1 MDDLIRRIG
10 LAKVLIDNG
19 MCRVG
24 PQLDAA
30 SAVDQQLVR
39 GAGRAIQL
47 SDAGVALCRQG
58 HANEALPVIRQL
70 CGIAASLRWRS
81 AALDAGARAS
91 GARAEE
97 LAREW
102 EDSKWSKL
110 WPEEKLLRRAREGG
124 LAEDAQA
131 VLELCRDF
139 VLGGPLTVPWAHRF
153 GWSRL
158 ECLLPRTVLGVA
170 ASMMAH
176 VLRALELRW
185 PGGFPGAEKIWQR

>member
-10 LAKVLIDNG
+10 LAKVIIDNG

-47 SDAGVALCRQG
+47 SDAVVALCRQG
-58 HANEALPVIRQL
+58 HANEALPIVRQL
-70 CGIAASLRWRS
+70 CETAASLCWLA
-81 AALDAGARAS
+81 AALDAGARSS

-102 EDSKWSKL
+102 EGSKWSML
-110 WPEEKLLRRAREGG
+110 WPEERLLRRAREGG
-124 LAEDAQA
+124 LAEDAHA
-131 VLELCRDF
+131 VLGLCREF
-139 VLGGPLTVPWAHRF
+139 VQGGPLTLPWAHRF
-153 GWSRL
+153 GWGRL
-158 ECLLPRTVLGVA
+158 ECLLPRTVLGRA
-170 ASMMAH
+170 ASIMAH
-176 VLRALELRW
+176 VLQALELRW
-185 PGGFPGAEKIWQR
+185 PGGFPGAEKICQR